1 MAYLFGQGAVI
12 PEKQVDLQANALN
25 MSFSPKYHATADQMN
40 QEQVQVEAAKRD
52 PNLFAPL
59 YNKYYKQIFGYVYQ
73 RMEDKET
80 AFDVTAQV
88 FLKALTNLHRY
99 EFKGV
104 PFASWLYRIAQ
115 SEVYQMFRDKKA
127 QRTVNADVGD
137 LKFIFEE
144 IEESY
149 YDDYTPKVMKL
160 IKELPEEE
168 LKLIEMRFFEK
179 RPFKEIAE
187 ILEITENNAKVKL
200 YRILERIK
208 KAITKKS

>member
-1 MAYLFGQGAVI
+1 MYLFGQHSVI
-12 PEKQVDLQANALN
+12 NTNQVNLQAGAIN
-25 MSFSPKYHATADQMN
+25 MSFSPKYHATAEQMN
-40 QEQVQVEAAKRD
+40 QEQVQVEAAKKD
-52 PNLFAPL
+52 PNFFAPL

-73 RMEDKET
+73 RMDDKET

-88 FLKALTNLHRY
+88 FLKALTNLGKY

-127 QRTVNADVGD
+127 KKTVNADIGD

-144 IEESY
+144 IEENY
-149 YDDYTPKVMKL
+149 YEEYTPKVMKL
-160 IKELPEEE
+160 IKELPEDD

-187 ILEITENNAKVKL
+187 IMNITENNAKVKL

-208 KAITKKS
+208 KTITKKS

>member
-1 MAYLFGQGAVI
+1 MYLFGNGRI
-12 PEKQVDLQANALN
+12 ISPKRLNLQANALN
-25 MSFSPKYHATADQMN
+25 MSFSPKYHATAEQMS
-40 QEQVQVEAAKRD
+40 QEHVQVEAAKRD
-52 PNLFAPL
+52 PNFFAPL

-88 FLKALTNLHRY
+88 FLKALTNLHKY

-149 YDDYTPKVMKL
+149 YEEYTPRVLKM
-160 IKELPEEE
+160 IKELPEDEI
-168 LKLIEMRFFEK
+168 KLIEMRFFEK

-187 ILEITENNAKVKL
+187 ILDITENNAKVRL

-208 KAITKKS
+208 KAITKTQK